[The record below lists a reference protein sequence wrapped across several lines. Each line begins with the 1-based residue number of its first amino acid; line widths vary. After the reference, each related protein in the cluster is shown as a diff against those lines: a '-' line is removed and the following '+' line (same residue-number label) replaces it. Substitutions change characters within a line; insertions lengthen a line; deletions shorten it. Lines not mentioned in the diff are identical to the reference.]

1 MVDGAPYPVFYR
13 YGPDIIDFG
22 HGPVLL
28 YPDHLLAY
36 RKVHFFCQFPYLD
49 LFPAMIDLGGLLQT
63 DDRPGT
69 FADEEILK
77 DPVVPPRSKTQQP
90 FSPICPF
97 TFLTAF
103 LISLLLPGAPI
114 SKLYALLKRGDISLC
129 TLIALMLMTL

>member
-77 DPVVPPRSKTQQP
+77 DPVVPPAVEDPTAIFPDMPLYLPHR
-90 FSPICPF
+90 
-97 TFLTAF
+97 FLDC
-103 LISLLLPGAPI
+103 LLYTSDA
-114 SKLYALLKRGDISLC
+114 ADDLLCVDLG
-129 TLIALMLMTL
+129 